1 MAKKGATL
9 AITMLVILASFC
21 SAIDEFHETIGEE
34 PWTTTYYIA
43 ANTVQGCMKE
53 CKIRF
58 EPNPIKKKHCLQ
70 GCIIYECN
78 KLYRRSENK
87 RLQCIGILNAKYIN

>member
-1 MAKKGATL
+1 MAKNGATL

-21 SAIDEFHETIGEE
+21 SAIDEFHETIREE

-43 ANTVQGCMKE
+43 SNVQGCMKE

-58 EPNPIKKKHCLQ
+58 EANPIKKKHCLQ